1 MRSKTLTNIC
11 LFFSLFI
18 LYRPISAQIGIKDS
32 TDLEAFLDGIIEGNM
47 DARNIAGVT
56 VSVVKDHQLY
66 FSKGYGLEKVAD
78 GKKVDPATSLFRI
91 GSVSKLFVWT
101 AIMQLAEQGKVDLEA
116 DVNQYLTHFKIP
128 DTYEQPITLK
138 HLMTH
143 SAGFEEYVLNLF
155 STDSLP
161 PASLE
166 AIFEKEMPARVRPP
180 GTFSSYSNHGTGIAA
195 YIVEQ
200 ISGLK
205 WDDYVEQKIFAPLG
219 MQQSTFRQP
228 LPSSFVENHSE
239 GYIYGGGEYHSN
251 PFKIIPLGP
260 VGVASTTANDITAF
274 MIAHLQNGQYG
285 AIRILDSA
293 TTVQMHS
300 PLFQHGAG
308 INGMCYGFF
317 DHSQNGHK
325 IIGHGGATEF
335 FFSMLLLYPAYGS
348 GIFIS
353 TNTDGGTDLVR
364 NITTAFTNRYFPASE
379 TVPKTINLS
388 KEYLENFTG
397 DYLSNRRPHKRFTK
411 MAALLFGTTN
421 VSVTEEGQLRTSGSP
436 ARIWTPIDSLTF
448 ADVNS
453 DRKLGFRKDNQGSI
467 QHAFFSTSPHTALD
481 RIPTILSSS
490 LHNKLFLPTFGAIL
504 LAFFMWLINHF
515 YKWYYNLT
523 DEQDLPASAKKMA
536 LVNGLIILVFFIA
549 FAVFSNDNAIIF
561 RQRNWT
567 DYALLSLPLFSLLLT
582 IWQFVK
588 MIGIWK
594 MDHVRLRSRI
604 FYTLLTLGFMVLMW
618 QFYFW
623 NLLGFNF

>member
-1 MRSKTLTNIC
+1 MSIKHLINTY
-11 LFFSLFI
+11 LFLFLFI
-18 LYRPISAQIGIKDS
+18 LSIPINAQVGIKDS
-32 TDLEAFLDGIIEGNM
+32 TDLEAFLDGIIAGNM

-56 VSVVKDHQLY
+56 VSVVKNNQLY
-66 FSKGYGLEKVAD
+66 FSKGYGLANVSD
-78 GKKVDPATSLFRI
+78 GKNVDPATSLFRI

-180 GTFSSYSNHGTGIAA
+180 GTFSSYSNHGTGVAA

-205 WDDYVEQKIFAPLG
+205 WDEYVEQKIFAPLG

-228 LPSSFVENHSE
+228 LPNNFVENHSE
-239 GYIYGGGEYHSN
+239 GYTYGGGEYHAK
-251 PFKIIPLGP
+251 PFKIIPLAP

-274 MIAHLQNGQYG
+274 MIAHLQNGQYENT
-285 AIRILDSA
+285 RILDS
-293 TTVQMHS
+293 TTAVQMHS
-300 PLFQHGAG
+300 PLFQHAPG

-335 FFSMLLLYPAYGS
+335 FFSMLLLYPEYGS

-353 TNTDGGTDLVR
+353 TNSGGGTDLVG
-364 NITTAFTNRYFPASE
+364 NVTNAFTNRYFPA
-379 TVPKTINLS
+379 TKTAPKPITLS

-411 MAALLFGTTN
+411 MAALLFGTLT
-421 VSVTEEGQLRTSGSP
+421 VSVTEEGQLRTSGDP
-436 ARIWTPIDSLTF
+436 ARIWTPIDSITF
-448 ADVNS
+448 ADLNS
-453 DRKLGFRKDNQGSI
+453 DRKLGFRKDEQGKI
-467 QHAFFSTSPHTALD
+467 QHAFFSTSPHTAMD

-490 LHNKLFLPTFGAIL
+490 FHNKLFLPAFGAIL
-504 LAFFMWLINHF
+504 LAFLMWVINHF

-523 DEQDLPASAKKMA
+523 DDQDLPPSAKKLG
-536 LVNGLIILVFFIA
+536 LVNGLFIIGFFIA
-549 FAVFSNDNAIIF
+549 FMVLGNDNAIIF

-567 DYALLSLPLFSLLLT
+567 DYALLSMPIFSLLLT
-582 IWQFVK
+582 IWQFIK

-594 MDHVRLRSRI
+594 LDNVRLRSRL
-604 FYTLLTLGFMVLMW
+604 FYTLLTLGFIVIMG

-623 NLLGFNF
+623 NLLGFHF